1 MTILQP
7 CFLVSFVLFPA
18 AVWATTDSS
27 SSASQDSFVPREIK
41 MVFDNCMARTS
52 PGYCLQKKML
62 DFLDRALTREQI
74 PLAEGFTLART
85 NDANYTDAEAE
96 AATARHG
103 TASIEQQIWS
113 KLDRFFNTRSLS
125 ISLAEEGRGKKKKE
139 YALYVVA
146 VVTALSILVP
156 LMLKGLALLAGK
168 ALLVAKTALM
178 LAGLAAMRH
187 FYHQS
192 QHHHDTAVLSDG
204 THLRRVYL
212 AADEAQAHNS
222 AYSAYAR

>member
-139 YALYVVA
+139 HALYVVA
-146 VVTALSILVP
+146 MATALAVLIP
-156 LMLKGLALLAGK
+156 LTLKGIALIAGK
-168 ALLVAKTALM
+168 ALLLAKLALV
-178 LAGLAAMRH
+178 LAGLAALKH
-187 FYHQS
+187 FT
-192 QHHHDTAVLSDG
+192 HHEESH
-204 THLRRVYL
+204 RRVHIADDVHDAHSL
-212 AADEAQAHNS
+212 A
-222 AYSAYAR
+222 YGAYAPSHAV